1 LIRRIVNFLQ
11 DEKTENSSGNVKSKN
26 EGSFISRPIEPEYDT
41 KRVPLDPRVP
51 DKAIMI
57 S

>member
-1 LIRRIVNFLQ
+1 LIRRIVNCLQ